1 MPWEGPPAVTLLFSL
16 ALSLSAF
23 QIGPP
28 VWIGLGVVVVLLL
41 WMIGIY
47 NGLVRTRNHSDESW
61 SGVETELKRR
71 YDLIPNLV
79 SAVKGYAKHERDVL
93 ERVIAARN
101 RAQANE
107 GSPAAQAQDEN
118 ALVGGLK
125 GLFALSEAYP
135 DLKANRNFLALQE
148 ELTTTENRI
157 QRARRFYNA
166 NVRDL
171 ANRIETFPSNI
182 VAGMYGFKTREF
194 FEIEDSSQ
202 REIVAIDFE
211 A

>member
-1 MPWEGPPAVTLLFSL
+1 VNAILLIYL
-16 ALSLSAF
+16 AAPGGLPVVAWVGIGLLVLMLLSA
-23 QIGPP
+23 
-28 VWIGLGVVVVLLL
+28 
-41 WMIGIY
+41 IGIY
-47 NGLVRTRNHSDESW
+47 NGLVRTRNHCDESW

-79 SAVKGYAKHERDVL
+79 EAVKGYAKHERETL
-93 ERVIAARN
+93 ERVVEARN
-101 RAQANE
+101 RALAND
-107 GSPAAQAQDEN
+107 GSPAAQAADEN

-135 DLKANRNFLALQE
+135 DLKANRNFLHLQE

-171 ANRIETFPSNI
+171 ANRIETFPSN
-182 VAGMYGFKTREF
+182 VLAGMYGFKKREF

-202 REIVAIDFE
+202 REVPTVDLGA
-211 A
+211 

>member
-1 MPWEGPPAVTLLFSL
+1 MNAILLICL
-16 ALSLSAF
+16 AATPGGLPVVAWVGIGLLLVMLLSA
-23 QIGPP
+23 
-28 VWIGLGVVVVLLL
+28 
-41 WMIGIY
+41 IGIY
-47 NGLVRTRNHSDESW
+47 NGLVRTRNHCDESW

-79 SAVKGYAKHERDVL
+79 EAVKGYAKHERETL
-93 ERVIAARN
+93 ERVVEARN
-101 RAQANE
+101 RALANH
-107 GSPAAQAQDEN
+107 GSPAAQAADEN

-125 GLFALSEAYP
+125 GLFALSEGYP
-135 DLKANRNFLALQE
+135 DLKANRNFLHLQE

-171 ANRIETFPSNI
+171 ANRIETFPSN
-182 VAGMYGFKTREF
+182 VLAGMYGFKKKEF

-202 REIVAIDFE
+202 REVPEVDLGA
-211 A
+211 

>member
-1 MPWEGPPAVTLLFSL
+1 MTPIAPCVLPLAAGAPVGLYIAIAAVV
-16 ALSLSAF
+16 
-23 QIGPP
+23 I
-28 VWIGLGVVVVLLL
+28 LLL
-41 WMIGIY
+41 WAIGVY
-47 NGLVRTRNHSDESW
+47 NGLVRTRNHCSESW

-79 SAVKGYAKHERDVL
+79 ETVKGYARHERETFEAVV
-93 ERVIAARN
+93 EARN

-107 GSPAAQAQDEN
+107 GSPEAQAKDEN
-118 ALVGGLK
+118 ALVGRLRT
-125 GLFALSEAYP
+125 LFAVAEGYP
-135 DLKANRNFLALQE
+135 ELKASGNFLALQR

-182 VAGMYGFKTREF
+182 LAGLYGFKKREY

-202 REIVAIDFE
+202 REAPQIDLDV
-211 A
+211 